1 MKNVLPIALLAG
13 VVLLGSGS
21 KKKAVASTSA
31 PKSQYEKLDPKLKKE
46 NEEAIKKF
54 YQSPSILIK
63 DIPLIYDVLVPSLK
77 EYVTKEE
84 VGVMI
89 PLDKAY
95 EVFEYAQVVIM
106 QDYKTQKEIADSAK
120 LVDDITKKVLEVLMS
135 DVYWKEKILPYQFGS
150 MFHVVWTSATELVKL
165 GAKNLEETKKKP

>member
-13 VVLLGSGS
+13 VVLLGSS
-21 KKKAVASTSA
+21 KKKAVASSGA

-54 YQSPSILIK
+54 YQSPAILIK
-63 DIPLIYDVLVPSLK
+63 DIPLIYDVLTSNLQ
-77 EYVTKEE
+77 EFVTKEE
-84 VGVMI
+84 IAVMI

-95 EVFEYAQVVIM
+95 EIFEYAQVVIM
-106 QDYKTQKEIADSAK
+106 QEYKTQKGIADNAK

-135 DVYWKEKILPYQFGS
+135 DVYWKEKIIPYQFGS

-165 GAKNLEETKKKP
+165 GAKNLEEETQKKP

>member
-1 MKNVLPIALLAG
+1 MKNIPLIALLAG
-13 VVLLGSGS
+13 AVLLTSS
-21 KKKAVASTSA
+21 KKKATASTSTS
-31 PKSQYEKLDPKLKKE
+31 KYEKLDPKLKKE

-54 YQSPSILIK
+54 YQSPPILIK
-63 DIPLIYDVLVPSLK
+63 DISLIYDVLVPSLK

-84 VGVMI
+84 VSIMI

-95 EVFEYAQVVIM
+95 EVFEYAQVIIM
-106 QDYKTQKEIADSAK
+106 QDYKSQKEIADNAN
-120 LVDDITKKVLEVLMS
+120 LVDDITKKVLETLMS